1 MRVAFIRH
9 HKLKERGLC
18 PYIQTIAAVNMNP
31 YQQGQSGYPQQQ
43 YLHNI
48 GFCNTAPQSF
58 GNPMPM
64 PGFPTLG
71 YPSAQTGGAPGYP
84 QVSQGYPPQNSGYPS
99 HQTNQGYPQ
108 SNTAQRYPSQGYPQ
122 PAQSSYPQPAQGGY
136 PQAQSGYPQSTQ
148 SSYPQGSQSYH
159 QSSQYRSYPSHN
171 ESYTSS
177 QQAYNVSASQPSYPQ
192 SKPTVVPAN
201 PFDPREDAAIL
212 RKAMKGFGTDEK
224 SIIHVLSRRTNEQRL
239 RIAFEFKTL
248 YGKDLVSDLKSETSG
263 KFEDLLVALMT
274 PLPQFYAK
282 ELHDAIAGIG
292 TDEDVL
298 IEVMCTMSNHEIN
311 VIKQSYTAMY
321 GTLLEDD
328 LRGDTSGN
336 FKRLMTSLSMGN
348 RSEDFHV
355 DQEKA
360 REDAR
365 SLLQAGEL
373 RLGTDESIF
382 NAVLC
387 SRSFPQLM
395 AIFQEYQFLTGH
407 DIDDAIKAEFS
418 GDLEKALRAIVKIVR
433 NKPLF
438 FAERLH
444 KSMKGLG
451 TNDRQLIRVMVTRC
465 EIDLGDISDMFQ
477 SKYGES
483 LQSWIEGDCSGHYKK
498 CLLGLLGLY

>member
-1 MRVAFIRH
+1 
-9 HKLKERGLC
+9 
-18 PYIQTIAAVNMNP
+18 MNP
-31 YQQGQSGYPQQQ
+31 YQQGHSGYNSQPR

-48 GFCNTAPQSF
+48 GFSNTAPQSF
-58 GNPMPM
+58 GNPLPM
-64 PGFPTLG
+64 PGFPTTG
-71 YPSAQTGGAPGYP
+71 YPAPQPGYSTGYP
-84 QVSQGYPPQNSGYPS
+84 NSQGYPNSAQNYPS
-99 HQTNQGYPQ
+99 
-108 SNTAQRYPSQGYPQ
+108 SAQGYPQ
-122 PAQSSYPQPAQGGY
+122 PAQGYPQAAQGYPQAAQGYPQAAQGYPQAAQAYPPAAQGY
-136 PQAQSGYPQSTQ
+136 PQAQTGYPQASQ
-148 SSYPQGSQSYH
+148 GYPQANQH
-159 QSSQYRSYPSHN
+159 QGYPSHFQSQIQQ
-171 ESYTSS
+171 SYSVSS
-177 QQAYNVSASQPSYPQ
+177 NPVANTPK

-201 PFDPREDAAIL
+201 PFDPREDAAVL

-224 SIIHVLSRRTNEQRL
+224 AIIQVLTRRSNEQRL

-298 IEVMCTMSNHEIN
+298 IEVMCTMSNHEIH
-311 VIKQSYTAMY
+311 VIKQAYTAIY

-336 FKRLMTSLSMGN
+336 FKRLMTSLCMGN

-355 DQEKA
+355 DQQKA
-360 REDAR
+360 RDDAR

-373 RLGTDESIF
+373 RLGTDESVF

-387 SRSFPQLM
+387 SRSFPQLA
-395 AIFQEYQFLTGH
+395 AIFQEYHNLTGH
-407 DIDDAIKAEFS
+407 DIDDAIKNEFS
-418 GDLEKALRAIVKIVR
+418 GDMEKALRAIVKVVR

-451 TNDRQLIRVMVTRC
+451 TNDRQLIRIMVTRC
-465 EIDLGDISDMFQ
+465 EVDLGDISNMFQ
-477 SKYGES
+477 SKYGET

>member
-1 MRVAFIRH
+1 MYIFISF
-9 HKLKERGLC
+9 KG
-18 PYIQTIAAVNMNP
+18 
-31 YQQGQSGYPQQQ
+31 QGNPQQQ
-43 YLHNI
+43 YYPNV
-48 GFCNTAPQSF
+48 GFCNSAPQSF

-64 PGFPTLG
+64 PGMPTMG
-71 YPSAQTGGAPGYP
+71 YPGPQPGGAPGYP
-84 QVSQGYPPQNSGYPS
+84 QVSQGYPQQQNSPYPR
-99 HQTNQGYPQ
+99 QQVNQGYPN
-108 SNTAQRYPSQGYPQ
+108 SAQGYPGQGYPQTAQAGYPQQAQQGYAQ
-122 PAQSSYPQPAQGGY
+122 PAQSSYPVQGQGN
-136 PQAQSGYPQSTQ
+136 PGYPQSGPGYPQ
-148 SSYPQGSQSYH
+148 SSPGYPQSSPGYPQTNQYQGQQQYGQSH
-159 QSSQYRSYPSHN
+159 A
-171 ESYTSS
+171 S
-177 QQAYNVSASQPSYPQ
+177 QQAYNVAMPKT
-192 SKPTVVPAN
+192 KPTVVPAN
-201 PFDPREDAAIL
+201 PFDPREDAAVL

-224 SIIHVLSRRTNEQRL
+224 AIIHVLARRTNEQRL

-248 YGKDLVSDLKSETSG
+248 YGKDLVADLKSETSG

-274 PLPQFYAK
+274 PLPQFYCK

-311 VIKQSYTAMY
+311 VIKQTYTAMY
-321 GTLLEDD
+321 GNLLEDD

-355 DQEKA
+355 DAEKA

-373 RLGTDESIF
+373 RLGTDESVF

-387 SRSFPQLM
+387 SRSFPQLK
-395 AIFQEYQFLTGH
+395 AIFQEYQYLTGH

-418 GDLEKALRAIVKIVR
+418 GDLEKALRAIVKSVR
-433 NKPLF
+433 NKPMF

-451 TNDRQLIRVMVTRC
+451 TNDRQLIRIMVTRS
-465 EIDLGDISDMFQ
+465 EIDLGDISDAFQ
-477 SKYGES
+477 AKYGET

-498 CLLGLLGLY
+498 CLLALLGLY

>member
-1 MRVAFIRH
+1 
-9 HKLKERGLC
+9 
-18 PYIQTIAAVNMNP
+18 MNP

-64 PGFPTLG
+64 AGFPTMG
-71 YPSAQTGGAPGYP
+71 YPAPQPGYP
-84 QVSQGYPPQNSGYPS
+84 AASGYPQTSQPYPQQNTGYPPSQGYPNTAQGYTQSPQGYP
-99 HQTNQGYPQ
+99 QTAQGYPPSAQGYPQ
-108 SNTAQRYPSQGYPQ
+108 SAQ
-122 PAQSSYPQPAQGGY
+122 GY
-136 PQAQSGYPQSTQ
+136 PQAQTGYPQASPG
-148 SSYPQGSQSYH
+148 YPQTDKYQGYPPHNQSHSQS
-159 QSSQYRSYPSHN
+159 
-171 ESYTSS
+171 
-177 QQAYNVSASQPSYPQ
+177 QQTYNVSSNPMANTPK
-192 SKPTVVPAN
+192 SKPTVVPVN

-224 SIIHVLSRRTNEQRL
+224 AIIQVLTRRSNEQRL

-282 ELHDAIAGIG
+282 ELHDATAGIG

-298 IEVMCTMSNHEIN
+298 IEVMCTMSNHEIH
-311 VIKQSYTAMY
+311 VIKQAYTAIY

-336 FKRLMTSLSMGN
+336 FKRLMTSLCMGN
-348 RSEDFHV
+348 RSEDFRV

-373 RLGTDESIF
+373 RLGTDESVF

-387 SRSFPQLM
+387 SRSFPQLA
-395 AIFQEYQFLTGH
+395 AIFQEYHFLTGH

-465 EIDLGDISDMFQ
+465 ELDLGDISNMFH
-477 SKYGES
+477 SKYGET

>member
-1 MRVAFIRH
+1 
-9 HKLKERGLC
+9 
-18 PYIQTIAAVNMNP
+18 MNP
-31 YQQGQSGYPQQQ
+31 YQGQPR

-48 GFCNTAPQSF
+48 GFSNSAPQSF

-64 PGFPTLG
+64 PGLPNMGYPAPHPGYTNTGSG
-71 YPSAQTGGAPGYP
+71 YPSAYPQAGGYP
-84 QVSQGYPPQNSGYPS
+84 NQAQGYPTAQ
-99 HQTNQGYPQ
+99 QGYPQ
-108 SNTAQRYPSQGYPQ
+108 T
-122 PAQSSYPQPAQGGY
+122 
-136 PQAQSGYPQSTQ
+136 QSGYPQSQSAYPQTQ
-148 SSYPQGSQSYH
+148 SSYPQTQSAYLQSQSHQPSAGYPQQGYQQSNQYQGY
-159 QSSQYRSYPSHN
+159 QSSGQSN
-171 ESYTSS
+171 
-177 QQAYNVSASQPSYPQ
+177 QAYSASSSPVHSVPK
-192 SKPTVVPAN
+192 SKPTVVPVN
-201 PFDPREDAAIL
+201 PFDPREDAAVL

-224 SIIHVLSRRTNEQRL
+224 AIIQVLTRRSNEQRL

-248 YGKDLVSDLKSETSG
+248 YGKDLISDLKSETTG
-263 KFEDLLVALMT
+263 KFEDLIVALMT

-282 ELHDAIAGIG
+282 ELHDATAGIG

-298 IEVMCTMSNHEIN
+298 IEVMCTMSNHEIH
-311 VIKQSYTAMY
+311 VIKQAYTAMY
-321 GTLLEDD
+321 GTLLEDE

-355 DQEKA
+355 DQNRA

-387 SRSFPQLM
+387 SRSFPQLA

-407 DIDDAIKAEFS
+407 DIDDAIKSEFS
-418 GDLEKALRAIVKIVR
+418 GDLEKALRAIVKVVR

-451 TNDRQLIRVMVTRC
+451 TNDRQLIRIMVTRC
-465 EIDLGDISDMFQ
+465 EVDLGDIADMFQ
-477 SKYGES
+477 SKFGES

>member
-1 MRVAFIRH
+1 
-9 HKLKERGLC
+9 
-18 PYIQTIAAVNMNP
+18 MNP
-31 YQQGQSGYPQQQ
+31 WQQGQGYPQQQ

-48 GFCNTAPQSF
+48 GFSNTAPQSF

-64 PGFPTLG
+64 PGFPTMG
-71 YPSAQTGGAPGYP
+71 YPAPQPGGAPGYP
-84 QVSQGYPPQNSGYPS
+84 QVSQGYPQQSSGYP
-99 HQTNQGYPQ
+99 TNQGYP
-108 SNTAQRYPSQGYPQ
+108 NTAQGYPPQGGQGY
-122 PAQSSYPQPAQGGY
+122 PAQGGY
-136 PQAQSGYPQSTQ
+136 PPAPERYPSAQGGYPQQAQSGYPQGNAQ
-148 SSYPQGSQSYH
+148 PGYPQTNQYQGYPQHNQSQSH
-159 QSSQYRSYPSHN
+159 
-171 ESYTSS
+171 S
-177 QQAYNVSASQPSYPQ
+177 QQAYSVSSSVPHTPQ
-192 SKPTVVPAN
+192 TKPTVVPAN
-201 PFDPREDAAIL
+201 PFDPREDAAVL

-311 VIKQSYTAMY
+311 VIKQAYTAMY
-321 GTLLEDD
+321 GNLLEDD

-373 RLGTDESIF
+373 RLGTDESVF

-387 SRSFPQLM
+387 SRSFPQLK
-395 AIFQEYQFLTGH
+395 AIFNEYQFLTGH

-451 TNDRQLIRVMVTRC
+451 TNDRQLIRVMVTRS

-477 SKYGES
+477 TKYGES

>member
-1 MRVAFIRH
+1 MSSVTSNSSMRSAYRASIGIR
-9 HKLKERGLC
+9 RG
-18 PYIQTIAAVNMNP
+18 
-31 YQQGQSGYPQQQ
+31 
-43 YLHNI
+43 
-48 GFCNTAPQSF
+48 FKSF
-58 GNPMPM
+58 
-64 PGFPTLG
+64 
-71 YPSAQTGGAPGYP
+71 
-84 QVSQGYPPQNSGYPS
+84 
-99 HQTNQGYPQ
+99 
-108 SNTAQRYPSQGYPQ
+108 RY
-122 PAQSSYPQPAQGGY
+122 
-136 PQAQSGYPQSTQ
+136 T
-148 SSYPQGSQSYH
+148 
-159 QSSQYRSYPSHN
+159 
-171 ESYTSS
+171 T
-177 QQAYNVSASQPSYPQ
+177 
-192 SKPTVVPAN
+192 KPTVVPAN
-201 PFDPREDAAIL
+201 PFDPREDAAVL

-311 VIKQSYTAMY
+311 VIKQAYTAMY

-373 RLGTDESIF
+373 RLGTDESVF

-387 SRSFPQLM
+387 SRSFPQLK
-395 AIFQEYQFLTGH
+395 AIFNEYQFLTGH

-451 TNDRQLIRVMVTRC
+451 TNDRQLIRVMVTRS

-477 SKYGES
+477 TKYGET

>member
-1 MRVAFIRH
+1 
-9 HKLKERGLC
+9 
-18 PYIQTIAAVNMNP
+18 MNP
-31 YQQGQSGYPQQQ
+31 YQQGQSPYPRQQ

-48 GFCNTAPQSF
+48 GFSNTAPQSF

-64 PGFPTLG
+64 PGFPTMG
-71 YPSAQTGGAPGYP
+71 YPAPQPGYP
-84 QVSQGYPPQNSGYPS
+84 NAQGYPQPNSGYPS
-99 HQTNQGYPQ
+99 SQPYPQPNQSYSQPNAAQGYPT
-108 SNTAQRYPSQGYPQ
+108 SGYPQ
-122 PAQSSYPQPAQGGY
+122 PAQSGYPQPAQSGY
-136 PQAQSGYPQSTQ
+136 PQQAQSGYPQPAQ
-148 SSYPQGSQSYH
+148 SNYPQPGYPQPSERH
-159 QSSQYRSYPSHN
+159 QSSQYQGYPPHSH
-171 ESYTSS
+171 TPVQS
-177 QQAYNVSASQPSYPQ
+177 QQSYSISSGPVPNAPK
-192 SKPTVVPAN
+192 SKPTVVPVN
-201 PFDPREDAAIL
+201 PFDPREDAAVL

-224 SIIHVLSRRTNEQRL
+224 AIIQVLTRRSNEQRL

-248 YGKDLVSDLKSETSG
+248 YGKDLISDLKSETSG

-282 ELHDAIAGIG
+282 ELHDATSGIG

-298 IEVMCTMSNHEIN
+298 IEVMCTMSNHEIQ
-311 VIKQSYTAMY
+311 VIKQAYTAMY
-321 GTLLEDD
+321 GNFLEDD

-336 FKRLMTSLSMGN
+336 FKRLMTSLCMGN
-348 RSEDFHV
+348 RAEDFHV

-373 RLGTDESIF
+373 RLGTDESVF

-387 SRSFPQLM
+387 SRSFPQLA

-418 GDLEKALRAIVKIVR
+418 GDLEKALRAIVKVVR

-451 TNDRQLIRVMVTRC
+451 TNDRQLIRIMVTRC
-465 EIDLGDISDMFQ
+465 EVDLGDISDMFQ
-477 SKYGES
+477 SKYGET
-483 LQSWIEGDCSGHYKK
+483 LASWIEGDCSGHYKK

>member
-1 MRVAFIRH
+1 
-9 HKLKERGLC
+9 
-18 PYIQTIAAVNMNP
+18 MNP

-48 GFCNTAPQSF
+48 GFSNSAPQSF
-58 GNPMPM
+58 GNPLPM
-64 PGFPTLG
+64 PGMPTMG
-71 YPSAQTGGAPGYP
+71 YPAPPSGYPQSNPGYP
-84 QVSQGYPPQNSGYPS
+84 QS
-99 HQTNQGYPQ
+99 NQGYPQ
-108 SNTAQRYPSQGYPQ
+108 SNTAQGYPAHSPNPAQTGYPPQGGYPSANQGYPSANQGYPSANQGYPSANQGYPGANQGYQGYPPAAQAPARQGYPQ
-122 PAQSSYPQPAQGGY
+122 SHPQVHA
-136 PQAQSGYPQSTQ
+136 
-148 SSYPQGSQSYH
+148 
-159 QSSQYRSYPSHN
+159 
-171 ESYTSS
+171 
-177 QQAYNVSASQPSYPQ
+177 QQAYGVSSSPVQTVK
-192 SKPTVVPAN
+192 SKPTVVPVN
-201 PFDPREDAAIL
+201 PFDPREDAAVL

-224 SIIHVLSRRTNEQRL
+224 AIIQVVTRRSNEQRL

-248 YGKDLVSDLKSETSG
+248 YGKDLISDLKSETSG

-282 ELHDAIAGIG
+282 ELHDAVAGIG

-298 IEVMCTMSNHEIN
+298 IEVMCTMSNHEIQ
-311 VIKQSYTAMY
+311 VIKQAYNAMY

-348 RSEDFHV
+348 RSEEFHV
-355 DQEKA
+355 DQERA

-373 RLGTDESIF
+373 RLGTDESVF

-387 SRSFPQLM
+387 SRSFTQLA

-418 GDLEKALRAIVKIVR
+418 GDMEKALRAIVKVVR

-444 KSMKGLG
+444 KSMKGMG

-465 EIDLGDISDMFQ
+465 ELDLGDISDMFQ
-477 SKYGES
+477 AKYGET

>member
-1 MRVAFIRH
+1 
-9 HKLKERGLC
+9 
-18 PYIQTIAAVNMNP
+18 MNP
-31 YQQGQSGYPQQQ
+31 YQQGQPGYPQQQ
-43 YLHNI
+43 YMHNV
-48 GFCNTAPQSF
+48 GFTNSAPQSF

-64 PGFPTLG
+64 PGFQSMG
-71 YPSAQTGGAPGYP
+71 YPAPQPGYPNSPGYP
-84 QVSQGYPPQNSGYPS
+84 QASSGYPQPSSGYPQASPGYPTQGFPQPGQGYPQASSAQNYPSQPSSGYPQASPGYPQSNSGYPQSNPGYPQQSQGYPSSNQYQGYPPQSNVPS
-99 HQTNQGYPQ
+99 
-108 SNTAQRYPSQGYPQ
+108 R
-122 PAQSSYPQPAQGGY
+122 
-136 PQAQSGYPQSTQ
+136 
-148 SSYPQGSQSYH
+148 
-159 QSSQYRSYPSHN
+159 
-171 ESYTSS
+171 
-177 QQAYNVSASQPSYPQ
+177 QAYSVSSAHTPSMPK

-201 PFDPREDAAIL
+201 PFDPRDDAAVL

-224 SIIHVLSRRTNEQRL
+224 AIIQVLTRRSNEQRL

-282 ELHDAIAGIG
+282 ELHDAISGIG

-336 FKRLMTSLSMGN
+336 FKRLMTSLCMGN

-373 RLGTDESIF
+373 RLGTDESTF

-387 SRSFPQLM
+387 SRSFQQL
-395 AIFQEYQFLTGH
+395 AAVFQEYQFLTGH

-418 GDLEKALRAIVKIVR
+418 GDLEKALRTIVKVVR

-438 FAERLH
+438 FAEQLH

-465 EIDLGDISDMFQ
+465 EVDLGDIADIFQ
-477 SKYGES
+477 AKYGET

>member
-1 MRVAFIRH
+1 
-9 HKLKERGLC
+9 
-18 PYIQTIAAVNMNP
+18 MNP
-31 YQQGQSGYPQQQ
+31 WQQGQAGNPQQQ
-43 YLHNI
+43 QYYHNI
-48 GFCNTAPQSF
+48 GFNNAAPQSF
-58 GNPMPM
+58 GNPLPM
-64 PGFPTLG
+64 PGFPTMG
-71 YPSAQTGGAPGYP
+71 YPAPQPGGGPGYP
-84 QVSQGYPPQNSGYPS
+84 QVPQGYPQQSSGYPGQ
-99 HQTNQGYPQ
+99 QTNQGYPN
-108 SNTAQRYPSQGYPQ
+108 SAQGYPSQGYPQ
-122 PAQSSYPQPAQGGY
+122 AAQTGY
-136 PQAQSGYPQSTQ
+136 PQAQQGYPPAQSAYPGQGGHAQPGYPQASQ
-148 SSYPQGSQSYH
+148 GYPQGNQGHYQGHQQYQSPAH
-159 QSSQYRSYPSHN
+159 SH
-171 ESYTSS
+171 
-177 QQAYNVSASQPSYPQ
+177 QAYSVSSVPQ
-192 SKPTVVPAN
+192 YEKTKPTVVPVSN
-201 PFDPREDAAIL
+201 FDPREDAAVL

-224 SIIHVLSRRTNEQRL
+224 AIIQCLTRRTNEQRL

-248 YGKDLVSDLKSETSG
+248 YGKDLIADLKSETSG

-274 PLPQFYAK
+274 PLPQFYSK

-311 VIKQSYTAMY
+311 VIKQAYTAMY

-355 DQEKA
+355 DVDKA

-373 RLGTDESIF
+373 RLGTDESVF

-387 SRSFPQLM
+387 SRSFPQLK

-451 TNDRQLIRVMVTRC
+451 TNDRQLIRVMVTRS

-477 SKYGES
+477 SKYGET

>member
-1 MRVAFIRH
+1 MSSVTSNSSMRSVYRASIGLR
-9 HKLKERGLC
+9 RG
-18 PYIQTIAAVNMNP
+18 
-31 YQQGQSGYPQQQ
+31 
-43 YLHNI
+43 
-48 GFCNTAPQSF
+48 FKSF
-58 GNPMPM
+58 
-64 PGFPTLG
+64 
-71 YPSAQTGGAPGYP
+71 
-84 QVSQGYPPQNSGYPS
+84 
-99 HQTNQGYPQ
+99 
-108 SNTAQRYPSQGYPQ
+108 RY
-122 PAQSSYPQPAQGGY
+122 
-136 PQAQSGYPQSTQ
+136 T
-148 SSYPQGSQSYH
+148 
-159 QSSQYRSYPSHN
+159 
-171 ESYTSS
+171 
-177 QQAYNVSASQPSYPQ
+177 
-192 SKPTVVPAN
+192 SKPTVVPVN
-201 PFDPREDAAIL
+201 PFDPRKDAEIL

-224 SIIHVLSRRTNEQRL
+224 AIIQVLTRRSNEQRL

-282 ELHDAIAGIG
+282 ELHDAISGIG

-298 IEVMCTMSNHEIN
+298 IEVMCTMSNHEIH
-311 VIKQSYTAMY
+311 VIKQAYTAIY

-336 FKRLMTSLSMGN
+336 FKRLMTSLCMGN
-348 RSEDFHV
+348 RSEDFHI
-355 DQEKA
+355 DQNKA

-373 RLGTDESIF
+373 RLGTDESVF

-387 SRSFPQLM
+387 SRSFPQL
-395 AIFQEYQFLTGH
+395 AAVFQEYTFLTGH

-418 GDLEKALRAIVKIVR
+418 GDLEKALRAIVKVVR

-465 EIDLGDISDMFQ
+465 ELDLGDIADTFQ
-477 SKYGES
+477 AKYGET

>member
-1 MRVAFIRH
+1 MRASVTFVFVKVKRESINMSSATSNSKRSAYRAS
-9 HKLKERGLC
+9 LGGRRG
-18 PYIQTIAAVNMNP
+18 YK
-31 YQQGQSGYPQQQ
+31 
-43 YLHNI
+43 
-48 GFCNTAPQSF
+48 SF
-58 GNPMPM
+58 
-64 PGFPTLG
+64 
-71 YPSAQTGGAPGYP
+71 
-84 QVSQGYPPQNSGYPS
+84 
-99 HQTNQGYPQ
+99 
-108 SNTAQRYPSQGYPQ
+108 RY
-122 PAQSSYPQPAQGGY
+122 
-136 PQAQSGYPQSTQ
+136 T
-148 SSYPQGSQSYH
+148 
-159 QSSQYRSYPSHN
+159 
-171 ESYTSS
+171 
-177 QQAYNVSASQPSYPQ
+177 
-192 SKPTVVPAN
+192 SKPTVVPVN
-201 PFDPREDAAIL
+201 PFDPREDAAVL

-224 SIIHVLSRRTNEQRL
+224 SIIQVLTRRSNEQRL

-282 ELHDAIAGIG
+282 ELHDATAGIG

-298 IEVMCTMSNHEIN
+298 IEVMCTMSNHEIH
-311 VIKQSYTAMY
+311 VIKQAYTAIY

-336 FKRLMTSLSMGN
+336 FKRLMTSLCMGN

-355 DQEKA
+355 DQAKA

-373 RLGTDESIF
+373 RLGTDESVF

-387 SRSFPQLM
+387 SRSFPQLA

-418 GDLEKALRAIVKIVR
+418 GDLEKAMRAIVKVVR

-451 TNDRQLIRVMVTRC
+451 TNDRQLIRIMVTRC
-465 EIDLGDISDMFQ
+465 EVDLGDIAEMFQ
-477 SKYGES
+477 AKYGES

>member
-1 MRVAFIRH
+1 
-9 HKLKERGLC
+9 
-18 PYIQTIAAVNMNP
+18 MNP
-31 YQQGQSGYPQQQ
+31 YQGPPR

-48 GFCNTAPQSF
+48 GFCNSAPQSF
-58 GNPMPM
+58 GNPAPM
-64 PGFPTLG
+64 PGYPTMGYPAPQPGYPNTGSGYPQQSSYSQQQSYPQSSSGYPPAPQGYPPSQGYHSAQGYPPAQG
-71 YPSAQTGGAPGYP
+71 YPSAQGYP
-84 QVSQGYPPQNSGYPS
+84 PAQGYPTSQGYPPNQGHPSAQPYPQS
-99 HQTNQGYPQ
+99 RAQQSPGHQGYPHSVQ
-108 SNTAQRYPSQGYPQ
+108 S
-122 PAQSSYPQPAQGGY
+122 
-136 PQAQSGYPQSTQ
+136 
-148 SSYPQGSQSYH
+148 H
-159 QSSQYRSYPSHN
+159 
-171 ESYTSS
+171 
-177 QQAYNVSASQPSYPQ
+177 QAYNISSPVYSEPK
-192 SKPTVVPAN
+192 SKPTVVPVN
-201 PFDPREDAAIL
+201 PFDPRDDAAVL

-224 SIIHVLSRRTNEQRL
+224 AIIQVLTRRSNEQRL

-248 YGKDLVSDLKSETSG
+248 YGKDLVSDLKSETTG
-263 KFEDLLVALMT
+263 KFEDIVVALMT

-282 ELHDAIAGIG
+282 ELHDATAGIG

-311 VIKQSYTAMY
+311 VIKQAYTAIY

-336 FKRLMTSLSMGN
+336 FKRLMTSLCMGN
-348 RSEDFHV
+348 RSENFHV
-355 DQEKA
+355 DQNQA

-373 RLGTDESIF
+373 RLGTDESVF

-387 SRSFPQLM
+387 SRSFPQLA

-418 GDLEKALRAIVKIVR
+418 GDLEKALRAIVKVVR

-451 TNDRQLIRVMVTRC
+451 TNDRQLIRIMVTRC
-465 EIDLGDISDMFQ
+465 EVDLGDIADMFQ
-477 SKYGES
+477 SKYGET

>member
-1 MRVAFIRH
+1 MPMAGFPTM
-9 HKLKERGLC
+9 GY
-18 PYIQTIAAVNMNP
+18 PQAP
-31 YQQGQSGYPQQQ
+31 SGYPQ
-43 YLHNI
+43 
-48 GFCNTAPQSF
+48 GT
-58 GNPMPM
+58 
-64 PGFPTLG
+64 GFPQQGQGYPQHGQSYPQTSPG
-71 YPSAQTGGAPGYP
+71 YPSAG
-84 QVSQGYPPQNSGYPS
+84 
-99 HQTNQGYPQ
+99 QGYPQ
-108 SNTAQRYPSQGYPQ
+108 MNAQAYPSQGYPQ
-122 PAQSSYPQPAQGGY
+122 GGQGYPPSSAGY
-136 PQAQSGYPQSTQ
+136 PQQSNQYQGYP
-148 SSYPQGSQSYH
+148 
-159 QSSQYRSYPSHN
+159 PSH
-171 ESYTSS
+171 SS
-177 QQAYNVSASQPSYPQ
+177 PQ
-192 SKPTVVPAN
+192 TQHHYSMSSNSMSSPPQKKSKPTVVPAN
-201 PFDPREDAAIL
+201 PFDPRDDAAVL

-224 SIIHVLSRRTNEQRL
+224 SIIHILTKRSNEQRL

-248 YGKDLVSDLKSETSG
+248 YGKDLISDLKSETSG

-282 ELHDAIAGIG
+282 ELHDATAGIG

-298 IEVMCTMSNHEIN
+298 IEVMCTMSNHEIQ
-311 VIKQSYTAMY
+311 VIKQSYTAIY

-336 FKRLMTSLSMGN
+336 FKRLMTSLCMGN
-348 RSEDFHV
+348 RSEEFHV
-355 DQEKA
+355 DQDKA

-373 RLGTDESIF
+373 RLGTDESVF

-387 SRSFPQLM
+387 SRSFMQLA
-395 AIFQEYQFLTGH
+395 AIFQEYQYLTGH
-407 DIDDAIKAEFS
+407 DIEDAIKAEFS
-418 GDLEKALRAIVKIVR
+418 GDLEKALRAIVKVVR

-465 EIDLGDISDMFQ
+465 EVDLGDISDMF
-477 SKYGES
+477 SHKYGET

>member
-1 MRVAFIRH
+1 
-9 HKLKERGLC
+9 
-18 PYIQTIAAVNMNP
+18 MNP
-31 YQQGQSGYPQQQ
+31 YQQGHSGYNSQPR

-48 GFCNTAPQSF
+48 GFSNTAPQSF
-58 GNPMPM
+58 GNPLPM
-64 PGFPTLG
+64 PGFPTMG
-71 YPSAQTGGAPGYP
+71 YPAPQPGYGQPSQGIP
-84 QVSQGYPPQNSGYPS
+84 QHSTGYPNSQGYPNSAQSYPTS
-99 HQTNQGYPQ
+99 
-108 SNTAQRYPSQGYPQ
+108 AQGYPQ
-122 PAQSSYPQPAQGGY
+122 PAQGY
-136 PQAQSGYPQSTQ
+136 PQAAQGYPPAAQGYPQAHTG
-148 SSYPQGSQSYH
+148 YPQASQGYPQTNQH
-159 QSSQYRSYPSHN
+159 QGYPSHIQ
-171 ESYTSS
+171 SQSQI
-177 QQAYNVSASQPSYPQ
+177 QQAYSVSSNPMANTLK

-201 PFDPREDAAIL
+201 PFDPREDAAVL

-224 SIIHVLSRRTNEQRL
+224 AIIQVLTRRSNEQRL

-263 KFEDLLVALMT
+263 KFEDLVVALMT

-282 ELHDAIAGIG
+282 ELHDAISGIG

-298 IEVMCTMSNHEIN
+298 IEVMCTMSNHEIH
-311 VIKQSYTAMY
+311 VIKQAYTAIY

-336 FKRLMTSLSMGN
+336 FKRLMTSLCMGN

-355 DQEKA
+355 DQQKA
-360 REDAR
+360 RDDAR

-373 RLGTDESIF
+373 RLGTDESVF

-387 SRSFPQLM
+387 SRSFPQLA
-395 AIFQEYQFLTGH
+395 AIFQEYHNLTGH

-418 GDLEKALRAIVKIVR
+418 GDMEKALRAIVKVVR

-451 TNDRQLIRVMVTRC
+451 TNDRQLIRIMVTRC
-465 EIDLGDISDMFQ
+465 EVDLGDISNMFQ
-477 SKYGES
+477 AKYGET

>member
-1 MRVAFIRH
+1 
-9 HKLKERGLC
+9 
-18 PYIQTIAAVNMNP
+18 MNP
-31 YQQGQSGYPQQQ
+31 YQGPPQ

-48 GFCNTAPQSF
+48 GFTNNAPQSF

-64 PGFPTLG
+64 PGFPTMG
-71 YPSAQTGGAPGYP
+71 YPAPQPGYP
-84 QVSQGYPPQNSGYPS
+84 AASP
-99 HQTNQGYPQ
+99 GYPQ
-108 SNTAQRYPSQGYPQ
+108 SNYPTQGYPQQNTGYSQQNQGHPQQSQGYPQ
-122 PAQSSYPQPAQGGY
+122 QSQGYPQQSQGYSQQSHGYSHNPAQSYPSAQESAQTRYPQQGY
-136 PQAQSGYPQSTQ
+136 
-148 SSYPQGSQSYH
+148 
-159 QSSQYRSYPSHN
+159 
-171 ESYTSS
+171 
-177 QQAYNVSASQPSYPQ
+177 Q
-192 SKPTVVPAN
+192 SKPTVVPVN
-201 PFDPREDAAIL
+201 PFDPRDDAAVL

-224 SIIHVLSRRTNEQRL
+224 AIIQVLTRRSNEQRL

-263 KFEDLLVALMT
+263 KFEDLIVALMT

-282 ELHDAIAGIG
+282 ELHDATAGIG

-298 IEVMCTMSNHEIN
+298 IEVMCTMSNHEIH
-311 VIKQSYTAMY
+311 VIKQAYTAMY

-336 FKRLMTSLSMGN
+336 FKRLMTSLCMGN
-348 RSEDFHV
+348 RSEDFHI
-355 DQEKA
+355 DQGRA

-373 RLGTDESIF
+373 RLGTDESVF

-387 SRSFPQLM
+387 SRSFPQLA

-418 GDLEKALRAIVKIVR
+418 GDLEKALRAIVKVVR

-438 FAERLH
+438 FAEGLH

-451 TNDRQLIRVMVTRC
+451 TNDRQLIRIMVTRC
-465 EIDLGDISDMFQ
+465 EVDLGDIAEMFQ
-477 SKYGES
+477 AKYGES

-498 CLLGLLGLY
+498 CFLGLLGLY

>member
-1 MRVAFIRH
+1 
-9 HKLKERGLC
+9 
-18 PYIQTIAAVNMNP
+18 MNP
-31 YQQGQSGYPQQQ
+31 YQQGNSPYPQQQ

-48 GFCNTAPQSF
+48 GFNNAAPQSF

-64 PGFPTLG
+64 PGLPTMG
-71 YPSAQTGGAPGYP
+71 YPAPQPGYP
-84 QVSQGYPPQNSGYPS
+84 NAPGNPQVPQGFPQTSPGYPGQTYPQNAQCTP
-99 HQTNQGYPQ
+99 QGYPQ
-108 SNTAQRYPSQGYPQ
+108 SAQSGYPQ
-122 PAQSSYPQPAQGGY
+122 SAQGGYPRPAQGGY
-136 PQAQSGYPQSTQ
+136 PQSAQTGYPQSTPGG
-148 SSYPQGSQSYH
+148 YPQSAQPGYQGARPQGYPQSNQYQGYPAH
-159 QSSQYRSYPSHN
+159 NQSHVQ
-171 ESYTSS
+171 S
-177 QQAYNVSASQPSYPQ
+177 QQAYTSSSSVPAMPK

-201 PFDPREDAAIL
+201 PFDPREDAAVL

-224 SIIHVLSRRTNEQRL
+224 AIIHVLTKRSNEQRL
-239 RIAFEFKTL
+239 RIAYEFKTL

-263 KFEDLLVALMT
+263 KFEDILVALMT

-311 VIKQSYTAMY
+311 VIKQTYTAIY
-321 GTLLEDD
+321 GNLLEDD

-336 FKRLMTSLSMGN
+336 FKRLMTSLCMGN

-360 REDAR
+360 RQDAR

-373 RLGTDESIF
+373 RLGTDESVF
-382 NAVLC
+382 NSVLC
-387 SRSFPQLM
+387 SRSFPQL
-395 AIFQEYQFLTGH
+395 AAVFNEYQYLTGH

-418 GDLEKALRAIVKIVR
+418 GHIEKALRAIVKVVR

-451 TNDRQLIRVMVTRC
+451 TNDRQLIRIMVTRC
-465 EIDLGDISDMFQ
+465 EVDLGDISEMFQ
-477 SKYGES
+477 HKYGES

>member
-1 MRVAFIRH
+1 MSSVTSNSSMRSIYRASIGIR
-9 HKLKERGLC
+9 RG
-18 PYIQTIAAVNMNP
+18 
-31 YQQGQSGYPQQQ
+31 
-43 YLHNI
+43 
-48 GFCNTAPQSF
+48 FKSF
-58 GNPMPM
+58 
-64 PGFPTLG
+64 
-71 YPSAQTGGAPGYP
+71 
-84 QVSQGYPPQNSGYPS
+84 
-99 HQTNQGYPQ
+99 
-108 SNTAQRYPSQGYPQ
+108 RY
-122 PAQSSYPQPAQGGY
+122 
-136 PQAQSGYPQSTQ
+136 T
-148 SSYPQGSQSYH
+148 
-159 QSSQYRSYPSHN
+159 
-171 ESYTSS
+171 
-177 QQAYNVSASQPSYPQ
+177 
-192 SKPTVVPAN
+192 SKPTVVPVN

-224 SIIHVLSRRTNEQRL
+224 SIIQVLTRRSNEQRL

-248 YGKDLVSDLKSETSG
+248 YGKELVSDLKSETSG

-282 ELHDAIAGIG
+282 ELHDATAGIG

-311 VIKQSYTAMY
+311 VIKQAYTAIY

-336 FKRLMTSLSMGN
+336 FKRLMTSLCMGN

-355 DQEKA
+355 DQGKA

-373 RLGTDESIF
+373 RLGTDESVF

-387 SRSFPQLM
+387 SRSFPQLA

-418 GDLEKALRAIVKIVR
+418 GDLEKAMRAIVKVVR

-451 TNDRQLIRVMVTRC
+451 TNDRQLIRIMVTRC
-465 EIDLGDISDMFQ
+465 EVDLGDIADMFQ
-477 SKYGES
+477 SKYGET

>member
-1 MRVAFIRH
+1 
-9 HKLKERGLC
+9 
-18 PYIQTIAAVNMNP
+18 MNP
-31 YQQGQSGYPQQQ
+31 YQGQPR

-48 GFCNTAPQSF
+48 GFSNSAPQSF

-64 PGFPTLG
+64 QGLPTMGYPAPQPGYPNTGSG
-71 YPSAQTGGAPGYP
+71 YPSAYPQAGGYP
-84 QVSQGYPPQNSGYPS
+84 NQGQQGHPQTPSSYPSQAYPSTAQSYSPAQGYP
-99 HQTNQGYPQ
+99 T
-108 SNTAQRYPSQGYPQ
+108 
-122 PAQSSYPQPAQGGY
+122 
-136 PQAQSGYPQSTQ
+136 AQSGYPQSQ
-148 SSYPQGSQSYH
+148 STYPQSQSAYPQGQSVYPPSQSAYPQSQSAYPQSQSSH
-159 QSSQYRSYPSHN
+159 QSPAGYTQQSHQQSNQYQGYQPPRQ
-171 ESYTSS
+171 S
-177 QQAYNVSASQPSYPQ
+177 QQAYSASSSPVHSMPK
-192 SKPTVVPAN
+192 SKPTVVPVN

-224 SIIHVLSRRTNEQRL
+224 AIIQVLTRRSNEQRL

-248 YGKDLVSDLKSETSG
+248 YGKDLVSDLKSETTG
-263 KFEDLLVALMT
+263 KFEDILVALMT

-282 ELHDAIAGIG
+282 ELHDATAGIG

-298 IEVMCTMSNHEIN
+298 IEVMCTMSNHEIH
-311 VIKQSYTAMY
+311 VIKQAYTAMY

-336 FKRLMTSLSMGN
+336 FKRLMTSLCMGN
-348 RSEDFHV
+348 RSEEFHV
-355 DQEKA
+355 DQARA

-387 SRSFPQLM
+387 SRSFMQL
-395 AIFQEYQFLTGH
+395 AAVFQEYHSLTGH

-418 GDLEKALRAIVKIVR
+418 GDLEKALRAIVKVVR

-451 TNDRQLIRVMVTRC
+451 TNDRQLIRIMVTRC
-465 EIDLGDISDMFQ
+465 EVDLGDIADMFQ

>member
-1 MRVAFIRH
+1 
-9 HKLKERGLC
+9 
-18 PYIQTIAAVNMNP
+18 MNP

-48 GFCNTAPQSF
+48 GFSNTAPQSF

-64 PGFPTLG
+64 PGFPTMG
-71 YPSAQTGGAPGYP
+71 YPTPQGYPTPNAPGYP
-84 QVSQGYPPQNSGYPS
+84 QASPGYPQPSSGYPQPS
-99 HQTNQGYPQ
+99 SGYPNQGYSQPN
-108 SNTAQRYPSQGYPQ
+108 SAQAYPHQPSAQGYPQ
-122 PAQSSYPQPAQGGY
+122 PASAQSYHQPASAQSYASQPAQTGYPQTGSSYPQSSQGY
-136 PQAQSGYPQSTQ
+136 PGSNQYQGYPPQASVQS
-148 SSYPQGSQSYH
+148 H
-159 QSSQYRSYPSHN
+159 
-171 ESYTSS
+171 
-177 QQAYNVSASQPSYPQ
+177 QAYSVSSPQHTPSMPK
-192 SKPTVVPAN
+192 SKPTVVPVN
-201 PFDPREDAAIL
+201 PFDPREDAAVL

-224 SIIHVLSRRTNEQRL
+224 AIIQVLTRRSNEQRL

-282 ELHDAIAGIG
+282 ELHDATAGIG

-298 IEVMCTMSNHEIN
+298 IEVMCTMSNHEIQ
-311 VIKQSYTAMY
+311 VIKQAYTAIY

-336 FKRLMTSLSMGN
+336 FKRLMTSLCMGN
-348 RSEDFHV
+348 RSEEFHV

-373 RLGTDESIF
+373 RLGTDESTF

-387 SRSFPQLM
+387 SRSFPQL
-395 AIFQEYQFLTGH
+395 AAVFQEYQFLTGH

-418 GDLEKALRAIVKIVR
+418 GDLEKALRAIVKVVR

-451 TNDRQLIRVMVTRC
+451 TNDRQLIRIMVTRC
-465 EIDLGDISDMFQ
+465 EVDLGDISDMFQ
-477 SKYGES
+477 AKYGES

>member
-1 MRVAFIRH
+1 
-9 HKLKERGLC
+9 
-18 PYIQTIAAVNMNP
+18 MNP
-31 YQQGQSGYPQQQ
+31 YQQGQSGYSQPP

-48 GFCNTAPQSF
+48 GFSNTAPQSF

-64 PGFPTLG
+64 PGFPTMG
-71 YPSAQTGGAPGYP
+71 YPAPQPGYP
-84 QVSQGYPPQNSGYPS
+84 AASGYPQPGQGYPRQNIGYPNS
-99 HQTNQGYPQ
+99 AQGYPQASQGYPQ
-108 SNTAQRYPSQGYPQ
+108 SAQGYSQPSQGYPQ
-122 PAQSSYPQPAQGGY
+122 PAQGY
-136 PQAQSGYPQSTQ
+136 PQAQTGYPQVSPG
-148 SSYPQGSQSYH
+148 YPQAN
-159 QSSQYRSYPSHN
+159 QYQGYPSHN
-171 ESYTSS
+171 ESPTHS
-177 QQAYNVSASQPSYPQ
+177 QQAYSISSNPMANIPK

-201 PFDPREDAAIL
+201 PFDPRDDAAVL

-224 SIIHVLSRRTNEQRL
+224 AIIQVLTRRSNEQRL

-282 ELHDAIAGIG
+282 ELHDATAGIG

-298 IEVMCTMSNHEIN
+298 IEVMCTMSNHEIH
-311 VIKQSYTAMY
+311 VIKQAYTAMY

-336 FKRLMTSLSMGN
+336 FKRLMTSLCMGN

-355 DQEKA
+355 DQERA

-373 RLGTDESIF
+373 RLGTDESVF

-387 SRSFPQLM
+387 SRSFPQLA
-395 AIFQEYQFLTGH
+395 AIFQEYHFLTGH

-418 GDLEKALRAIVKIVR
+418 GDLEKALRAIVKVVR

-451 TNDRQLIRVMVTRC
+451 TNDRQLIRIMVTRC
-465 EIDLGDISDMFQ
+465 EVDLGDISNMFQ
-477 SKYGES
+477 SKYGET

>member
-1 MRVAFIRH
+1 
-9 HKLKERGLC
+9 
-18 PYIQTIAAVNMNP
+18 MNP
-31 YQQGQSGYPQQQ
+31 YQGPPQ

-48 GFCNTAPQSF
+48 GFTNNAPQSF

-64 PGFPTLG
+64 PGFPTMG
-71 YPSAQTGGAPGYP
+71 YPASQPGYPAASPGYP
-84 QVSQGYPPQNSGYPS
+84 QSNYPTQGYPQQNSGYP
-99 HQTNQGYPQ
+99 QQNQGYPQ
-108 SNTAQRYPSQGYPQ
+108 QPQGYPQ
-122 PAQSSYPQPAQGGY
+122 QPQGYPQHSQGYSQQSQGFPQQSQGFPHNPAQSYPGAQESAQTGY
-136 PQAQSGYPQSTQ
+136 PQQGY
-148 SSYPQGSQSYH
+148 
-159 QSSQYRSYPSHN
+159 
-171 ESYTSS
+171 
-177 QQAYNVSASQPSYPQ
+177 Q
-192 SKPTVVPAN
+192 SKPTVVPVN
-201 PFDPREDAAIL
+201 PFDPRDDAAVL

-224 SIIHVLSRRTNEQRL
+224 AIIQVLTRRSNEQRL

-263 KFEDLLVALMT
+263 KFEDLVVALMT

-282 ELHDAIAGIG
+282 ELHDATAGIG

-298 IEVMCTMSNHEIN
+298 IEVMCTMSNHEIH

-336 FKRLMTSLSMGN
+336 FKRLMTSLCMGN
-348 RSEDFHV
+348 RSEDFHI
-355 DQEKA
+355 DRERA

-373 RLGTDESIF
+373 RLGTDESVF

-387 SRSFPQLM
+387 SRSFPQLA

-418 GDLEKALRAIVKIVR
+418 GDLEKALRAIVKVVR

-438 FAERLH
+438 FAEGLH

-451 TNDRQLIRVMVTRC
+451 TNDRQLIRIMVTRC
-465 EIDLGDISDMFQ
+465 EVDLGDIAEMFQ
-477 SKYGES
+477 AKYGES

-498 CLLGLLGLY
+498 CFLGLLGLY

>member
-1 MRVAFIRH
+1 
-9 HKLKERGLC
+9 
-18 PYIQTIAAVNMNP
+18 MNP
-31 YQQGQSGYPQQQ
+31 YQQGQSGYPQQ

-48 GFCNTAPQSF
+48 GFNNAAPQSF

-64 PGFPTLG
+64 PGLPTMG
-71 YPSAQTGGAPGYP
+71 YPTPQPGYSPNAPGYP
-84 QVSQGYPPQNSGYPS
+84 QVP
-99 HQTNQGYPQ
+99 QGYPQ
-108 SNTAQRYPSQGYPQ
+108 AGYPSQNYPQPNAQPYPNQGYPQ
-122 PAQSSYPQPAQGGY
+122 PAQRAQTGYPGHSQASVPRSDARYPQANAGY
-136 PQAQSGYPQSTQ
+136 PQTNAGYSQSNQYQGYPQS
-148 SSYPQGSQSYH
+148 H
-159 QSSQYRSYPSHN
+159 SHVQ
-171 ESYTSS
+171 T
-177 QQAYNVSASQPSYPQ
+177 QQAYNVSSSVPTTPK
-192 SKPTVVPAN
+192 SKPTVVPVN
-201 PFDPREDAAIL
+201 PFDPREDAAVL

-224 SIIHVLSRRTNEQRL
+224 SIIQVLTRRSNEQRL
-239 RIAFEFKTL
+239 RIAYEFKTL

-311 VIKQSYTAMY
+311 VIKQGYTAIY

-336 FKRLMTSLSMGN
+336 FKRLMTSLCMGN
-348 RSEDFHV
+348 RSEDFHI

-373 RLGTDESIF
+373 RLGTDESVF

-387 SRSFPQLM
+387 SRSFAQL
-395 AIFQEYQFLTGH
+395 AAVFQEYQFLTGH

-418 GDLEKALRAIVKIVR
+418 GDLEKALRAIVKVVR

-451 TNDRQLIRVMVTRC
+451 TNDRQLIRIMVTRC
-465 EIDLGDISDMFQ
+465 EVDLGDISDMFQ
-477 SKYGES
+477 SKYGET

>member
-1 MRVAFIRH
+1 
-9 HKLKERGLC
+9 
-18 PYIQTIAAVNMNP
+18 MNP
-31 YQQGQSGYPQQQ
+31 YQGPPR

-48 GFCNTAPQSF
+48 GFSNSAPQSF

-64 PGFPTLG
+64 PGFPTMG
-71 YPSAQTGGAPGYP
+71 YPAPQPGYP
-84 QVSQGYPPQNSGYPS
+84 NAQQTYPQNSYPVQGHPQSQGYPQQPQGYPQ
-99 HQTNQGYPQ
+99 QTQGYAQQNQGYPQ
-108 SNTAQRYPSQGYPQ
+108 QNQGHSMPNTAQGYPNVQGYPN
-122 PAQSSYPQPAQGGY
+122 AQGYPTQAGY
-136 PQAQSGYPQSTQ
+136 AQAGPQASAGYPQSNQYQGYPPAQ
-148 SSYPQGSQSYH
+148 SH
-159 QSSQYRSYPSHN
+159 
-171 ESYTSS
+171 
-177 QQAYNVSASQPSYPQ
+177 QAYNVSSPVVSQPK
-192 SKPTVVPAN
+192 SKPTVVPVN
-201 PFDPREDAAIL
+201 PFDPREDAAVL

-224 SIIHVLSRRTNEQRL
+224 SIIQVLTRRSNEQRL

-282 ELHDAIAGIG
+282 ELHDATAGIG

-298 IEVMCTMSNHEIN
+298 IEVMCTMSNHEIH
-311 VIKQSYTAMY
+311 VIKQAYTAIY

-336 FKRLMTSLSMGN
+336 FKRLMTSLCMGN

-355 DQEKA
+355 DQAKA

-373 RLGTDESIF
+373 RLGTDESVF

-387 SRSFPQLM
+387 SRSFPQLA

-418 GDLEKALRAIVKIVR
+418 GDLEKAMRAIVKVVR

-451 TNDRQLIRVMVTRC
+451 TNDRQLIRIMVTRC
-465 EIDLGDISDMFQ
+465 EVDLGDIAEMFQ
-477 SKYGES
+477 AKYGES

>member
-1 MRVAFIRH
+1 
-9 HKLKERGLC
+9 
-18 PYIQTIAAVNMNP
+18 MNP
-31 YQQGQSGYPQQQ
+31 YQGPPQ

-48 GFCNTAPQSF
+48 GFSNSAPQSF

-64 PGFPTLG
+64 QGFPTMG
-71 YPSAQTGGAPGYP
+71 YPAP
-84 QVSQGYPPQNSGYPS
+84 QQGYPNAQQPYPQSSYPG
-99 HQTNQGYPQ
+99 QGYPQ
-108 SNTAQRYPSQGYPQ
+108 SQGYTQQSQGYPQ
-122 PAQSSYPQPAQGGY
+122 QSQGYGQQSQGYSQQSQGYSMPNTAQAYPNAQGGY
-136 PQAQSGYPQSTQ
+136 PAAQPGYGQATTQTSAGYPQSNQYQGYPPAQ
-148 SSYPQGSQSYH
+148 SH
-159 QSSQYRSYPSHN
+159 
-171 ESYTSS
+171 
-177 QQAYNVSASQPSYPQ
+177 QAYNVSSPVASQPK
-192 SKPTVVPAN
+192 SKPTVVPVN
-201 PFDPREDAAIL
+201 PFDPREDAAVL

-224 SIIHVLSRRTNEQRL
+224 SIIQVLTRRSNEQRL

-248 YGKDLVSDLKSETSG
+248 YGKELVSDLKSETSG

-282 ELHDAIAGIG
+282 ELHDATAGIG

-298 IEVMCTMSNHEIN
+298 IEVMCTMSNHEIH
-311 VIKQSYTAMY
+311 VIKQAYTAIY

-336 FKRLMTSLSMGN
+336 FKRLMTSLCMGN

-355 DQEKA
+355 DQAKA

-373 RLGTDESIF
+373 RLGTDESVF

-387 SRSFPQLM
+387 SRSFPQLA

-418 GDLEKALRAIVKIVR
+418 GDLEKAMRAIVKVVR

-451 TNDRQLIRVMVTRC
+451 TNDRQLIRIMVTRC
-465 EIDLGDISDMFQ
+465 EVDLGDIAEMFQ
-477 SKYGES
+477 AKYGES

>member
-1 MRVAFIRH
+1 
-9 HKLKERGLC
+9 
-18 PYIQTIAAVNMNP
+18 MNP
-31 YQQGQSGYPQQQ
+31 WQQGQGYPQQQ

-48 GFCNTAPQSF
+48 GFSNTAPQSF
-58 GNPMPM
+58 GNPLPM
-64 PGFPTLG
+64 PGFPTMG
-71 YPSAQTGGAPGYP
+71 YPAPQPGGGPGYP
-84 QVSQGYPPQNSGYPS
+84 QVSQGYPQQSSGYPTS
-99 HQTNQGYPQ
+99 QGYP
-108 SNTAQRYPSQGYPQ
+108 NTAQGYPSQGSQGY
-122 PAQSSYPQPAQGGY
+122 PAQGGY
-136 PQAQSGYPQSTQ
+136 PQAPEGYPPAQGGYPQQAQSGYPHGNAQAG
-148 SSYPQGSQSYH
+148 YPQTNQYQGYPQHNQSQSH
-159 QSSQYRSYPSHN
+159 
-171 ESYTSS
+171 S
-177 QQAYNVSASQPSYPQ
+177 QQAYSVSSVPETAQT
-192 SKPTVVPAN
+192 KPTVVPAN
-201 PFDPREDAAIL
+201 PFDPREDAAVL

-311 VIKQSYTAMY
+311 VIKQAYTAMY

-373 RLGTDESIF
+373 RLGTDESVF

-387 SRSFPQLM
+387 SRSFPQLK
-395 AIFQEYQFLTGH
+395 AIFNEYQFLTGH

-451 TNDRQLIRVMVTRC
+451 TNDRQLIRVMVTRS

-477 SKYGES
+477 TKYGET

>member
-1 MRVAFIRH
+1 
-9 HKLKERGLC
+9 
-18 PYIQTIAAVNMNP
+18 MNP
-31 YQQGQSGYPQQQ
+31 YQQGQQGYPQQQ
-43 YLHNI
+43 YMHNI
-48 GFCNTAPQSF
+48 GFNNAAPQSF

-64 PGFPTLG
+64 PGMPTMGYPAPPSGYPQSNPGYPQSTGQPGYPQSNAQYPTSAQTGYPQPGGYPSAYQGYPGANNGHQNANQGYPSANQG
-71 YPSAQTGGAPGYP
+71 YPSAQAYPSAYQGYTPAAQAP
-84 QVSQGYPPQNSGYPS
+84 QVQQGY
-99 HQTNQGYPQ
+99 TQ
-108 SNTAQRYPSQGYPQ
+108 SQSQPHSQYSYG
-122 PAQSSYPQPAQGGY
+122 QSSSVPTPK
-136 PQAQSGYPQSTQ
+136 
-148 SSYPQGSQSYH
+148 
-159 QSSQYRSYPSHN
+159 
-171 ESYTSS
+171 
-177 QQAYNVSASQPSYPQ
+177 
-192 SKPTVVPAN
+192 SKPTVVPVN
-201 PFDPREDAAIL
+201 PFDPREDAAVL

-224 SIIHVLSRRTNEQRL
+224 AIIQVLTRRSNEQRL

-248 YGKDLVSDLKSETSG
+248 YGKDLISDLKSETSG
-263 KFEDLLVALMT
+263 KFEDILVALMT

-282 ELHDAIAGIG
+282 ELHDAVAGIG

-298 IEVMCTMSNHEIN
+298 IEVMCTMSNHEIQ
-311 VIKQSYTAMY
+311 VIKQAYNAMY

-348 RSEDFHV
+348 RSEEFHV
-355 DQEKA
+355 NQERA

-373 RLGTDESIF
+373 RLGTDESVF

-387 SRSFPQLM
+387 SRSFTQLA

-418 GDLEKALRAIVKIVR
+418 GDMEKALRAIVKVVR

-444 KSMKGLG
+444 KSMKGMG

-465 EIDLGDISDMFQ
+465 ELDLGDISDMFQ
-477 SKYGES
+477 AKYGES

-498 CLLGLLGLY
+498 TLLGLLGLY

>member
-1 MRVAFIRH
+1 
-9 HKLKERGLC
+9 
-18 PYIQTIAAVNMNP
+18 MNP
-31 YQQGQSGYPQQQ
+31 WQQGQGYPQQQ

-48 GFCNTAPQSF
+48 GFSNTAPQSF
-58 GNPMPM
+58 GNPLPM
-64 PGFPTLG
+64 PGFPTMG
-71 YPSAQTGGAPGYP
+71 YPAPQPGGGPGYP
-84 QVSQGYPPQNSGYPS
+84 Q
-99 HQTNQGYPQ
+99 T
-108 SNTAQRYPSQGYPQ
+108 
-122 PAQSSYPQPAQGGY
+122 
-136 PQAQSGYPQSTQ
+136 
-148 SSYPQGSQSYH
+148 
-159 QSSQYRSYPSHN
+159 
-171 ESYTSS
+171 
-177 QQAYNVSASQPSYPQ
+177 
-192 SKPTVVPAN
+192 KPTVVPAN
-201 PFDPREDAAIL
+201 PFDPREDAAVL

-311 VIKQSYTAMY
+311 VIKQAYTAMY

-373 RLGTDESIF
+373 RLGTDESVF

-387 SRSFPQLM
+387 SRSFPQLK
-395 AIFQEYQFLTGH
+395 AIFNEYQFLTGH

-451 TNDRQLIRVMVTRC
+451 TNDRQLIRVMVTRS

-477 SKYGES
+477 TKYGET

>member
-1 MRVAFIRH
+1 
-9 HKLKERGLC
+9 
-18 PYIQTIAAVNMNP
+18 MNP
-31 YQQGQSGYPQQQ
+31 WQQGQGNPQQQ
-43 YLHNI
+43 YYHNI
-48 GFCNTAPQSF
+48 GFCNSAPQSF

-64 PGFPTLG
+64 PGMPTMG
-71 YPSAQTGGAPGYP
+71 YPGPQPGGAPGYP
-84 QVSQGYPPQNSGYPS
+84 Q
-99 HQTNQGYPQ
+99 T
-108 SNTAQRYPSQGYPQ
+108 
-122 PAQSSYPQPAQGGY
+122 
-136 PQAQSGYPQSTQ
+136 
-148 SSYPQGSQSYH
+148 
-159 QSSQYRSYPSHN
+159 
-171 ESYTSS
+171 
-177 QQAYNVSASQPSYPQ
+177 
-192 SKPTVVPAN
+192 KPTVVPAN
-201 PFDPREDAAIL
+201 PFDPREDAAVL

-224 SIIHVLSRRTNEQRL
+224 AIIHVLSRRTNEQRL

-248 YGKDLVSDLKSETSG
+248 YGKDLVADLKSETSG

-274 PLPQFYAK
+274 PLPQFYCK

-311 VIKQSYTAMY
+311 VIKQTYTAMY
-321 GTLLEDD
+321 GNLLEDD

-355 DQEKA
+355 DAEKA

-373 RLGTDESIF
+373 RLGTDESVF

-387 SRSFPQLM
+387 SRSFPQLK
-395 AIFQEYQFLTGH
+395 AIFQEYQYLTGH

-418 GDLEKALRAIVKIVR
+418 GDLEKALRAIVKSVR

-451 TNDRQLIRVMVTRC
+451 TNDRQLIRIMVTRS
-465 EIDLGDISDMFQ
+465 EIDLGDISDAFQ
-477 SKYGES
+477 AKYGET

-498 CLLGLLGLY
+498 GLLALLGLY

>member
-1 MRVAFIRH
+1 
-9 HKLKERGLC
+9 
-18 PYIQTIAAVNMNP
+18 MNP
-31 YQQGQSGYPQQQ
+31 YQGPPP

-48 GFCNTAPQSF
+48 GFSNTAPQSF

-64 PGFPTLG
+64 PGFPTMGYPAPQPGYPGYPNQNFPGQNQGYPQQNSGYPQQIQGYPQQSQGYPQQSQGYPQHSQGYPAQAYPSAQG
-71 YPSAQTGGAPGYP
+71 YPSAQI
-84 QVSQGYPPQNSGYPS
+84 
-99 HQTNQGYPQ
+99 
-108 SNTAQRYPSQGYPQ
+108 
-122 PAQSSYPQPAQGGY
+122 GY
-136 PQAQSGYPQSTQ
+136 PQAGYQASSAYPTPNHQGYAHSIQSHQGHNM
-148 SSYPQGSQSYH
+148 SSP
-159 QSSQYRSYPSHN
+159 
-171 ESYTSS
+171 
-177 QQAYNVSASQPSYPQ
+177 V
-192 SKPTVVPAN
+192 SKPTVVPVN
-201 PFDPREDAAIL
+201 PFDPREDAAVL

-224 SIIHVLSRRTNEQRL
+224 AIIQVLTRRSNEQRL

-282 ELHDAIAGIG
+282 ELHDATAGIG

-298 IEVMCTMSNHEIN
+298 IEVMCTMSNHEIH
-311 VIKQSYTAMY
+311 VIKQAYTAIY

-336 FKRLMTSLSMGN
+336 FKRLMTSLCMGN
-348 RSEDFHV
+348 RSEEFHV

-373 RLGTDESIF
+373 RLGTDESVF

-387 SRSFPQLM
+387 SRSFPQLA
-395 AIFQEYQFLTGH
+395 AIFQEYQYLTGH

-418 GDLEKALRAIVKIVR
+418 GDLEKALRAIVKVVR

-451 TNDRQLIRVMVTRC
+451 TNDRQLIRIMVTRC
-465 EIDLGDISDMFQ
+465 EVDLGDIAEMFQ
-477 SKYGES
+477 AKYAES

-498 CLLGLLGLY
+498 CFLGLLGLY

>member
-1 MRVAFIRH
+1 
-9 HKLKERGLC
+9 
-18 PYIQTIAAVNMNP
+18 MNP
-31 YQQGQSGYPQQQ
+31 YQQGQSGYPRQQ
-43 YLHNI
+43 YLHNV
-48 GFCNTAPQSF
+48 GFSNSAPQTF

-64 PGFPTLG
+64 PGFPTMG
-71 YPSAQTGGAPGYP
+71 YPTAQPGYPNTSGYPQPGYP
-84 QVSQGYPPQNSGYPS
+84 QANTPTGYPQPSSGYPQPGSGYPQSSSGYPQPSPGYPPTGYPQPTSAQGYPQSNPAQSYSQPAQTGYPQSGYPQQSQGYSQS
-99 HQTNQGYPQ
+99 NQGYPQ
-108 SNTAQRYPSQGYPQ
+108 SSQGYPSANQ
-122 PAQSSYPQPAQGGY
+122 YQGY
-136 PQAQSGYPQSTQ
+136 RPNSQQTQ
-148 SSYPQGSQSYH
+148 S
-159 QSSQYRSYPSHN
+159 
-171 ESYTSS
+171 
-177 QQAYNVSASQPSYPQ
+177 QAYNVSSGHIPAIK

-201 PFDPREDAAIL
+201 PFDPREDAAVL

-224 SIIHVLSRRTNEQRL
+224 AIIQVLTRRSNEQRL

-248 YGKDLVSDLKSETSG
+248 YGKDLISDLKSETTG
-263 KFEDLLVALMT
+263 KFEDLVVALMT

-282 ELHDAIAGIG
+282 ELHDATAGIG

-298 IEVMCTMSNHEIN
+298 IEVMCTLSNHEIH
-311 VIKQSYTAMY
+311 VIKQAYTAMY

-336 FKRLMTSLSMGN
+336 FKRLMTSLCMGN

-355 DQEKA
+355 NQEKA

-373 RLGTDESIF
+373 RLGTDESTF

-387 SRSFPQLM
+387 SRSFTQL
-395 AIFQEYQFLTGH
+395 AAVFQEYQFLTGH

-418 GDLEKALRAIVKIVR
+418 GDMEKAFRAIVKVVR
-433 NKPLF
+433 NKPLY

-451 TNDRQLIRVMVTRC
+451 TNDRQLIRIMVTRC
-465 EIDLGDISDMFQ
+465 EVDLGDISDMFQ
-477 SKYGES
+477 SKYGET

>member
-1 MRVAFIRH
+1 
-9 HKLKERGLC
+9 
-18 PYIQTIAAVNMNP
+18 MNP
-31 YQQGQSGYPQQQ
+31 YQQGQSGYPQPQ

-48 GFCNTAPQSF
+48 GFANNAPQSF

-64 PGFPTLG
+64 PGFPTTGYPQPQTG
-71 YPSAQTGGAPGYP
+71 YPSAYPQASPGYP
-84 QVSQGYPPQNSGYPS
+84 QPTSGYPRQS
-99 HQTNQGYPQ
+99 FPTNQGYPGAQ
-108 SNTAQRYPSQGYPQ
+108 SYPTAQTGSGYPPSQSYPQPSQGYPQ
-122 PAQSSYPQPAQGGY
+122 PGQGYPQPNHGQQQQSQYQGY
-136 PQAQSGYPQSTQ
+136 PPSQPHAQT
-148 SSYPQGSQSYH
+148 
-159 QSSQYRSYPSHN
+159 
-171 ESYTSS
+171 
-177 QQAYNVSASQPSYPQ
+177 QAYNVSSGPEPSTPK

-201 PFDPREDAAIL
+201 PFDPREDAAVL
-212 RKAMKGFGTDEK
+212 RKAMKGFGTNEK
-224 SIIHVLSRRTNEQRL
+224 AIIQVLTRRSNEQRL

-298 IEVMCTMSNHEIN
+298 IEVMCTMSNHEIQ
-311 VIKQSYTAMY
+311 VIKQAYTAMY
-321 GTLLEDD
+321 GTFLEDD

-336 FKRLMTSLSMGN
+336 FKRLMTSLCVGN

-373 RLGTDESIF
+373 RLGTDESVF
-382 NAVLC
+382 NAILC
-387 SRSFPQLM
+387 SRSFQQL
-395 AIFQEYQFLTGH
+395 AAVFQEYQYLTGH

-418 GDLEKALRAIVKIVR
+418 GDIEKALRAIVKVVR

-438 FAERLH
+438 FAEHLH

-451 TNDRQLIRVMVTRC
+451 TNDRQLIRIMVTRS
-465 EIDLGDISDMFQ
+465 EVDLGDIADMFQ

-498 CLLGLLGLY
+498 CLLSLLGISS